1 MKGLV
6 KIILVVPI
14 LVVLGFIFWL
24 VSMTG
29 AAATGSVG
37 LTLGTMLLPVILLI
51 ALMIGVVIAIIKW

>member
-14 LVVLGFIFWL
+14 LIVLGFIFWL